1 VQLTKQAFAYAFNRE
16 TGDPLWP
23 IEERPVPT
31 SDVPGEWTSPTQPFP
46 TKPAAYDRQGFS
58 EDDLIDFT
66 PEIRA
71 AALASIGDL
80 RMGPIYSPLSLVD
93 AGDGTRGRLMLPS
106 FGGGANWEGGAA
118 DPETGMLYV
127 GSVTSPVVGALR
139 PDPEFTDIRYVFV
152 NGEVPQPMDLP
163 LARPP
168 WGRITAIDMNTGEHA
183 WMVPN
188 GDTPEDVTNN
198 PALAGVE
205 IPRTGKPSRAA
216 LLVTKTLL
224 FAGEGWN
231 GDPILRA
238 HDKRTGEIVA
248 EIELPGAVG
257 AKPMTYMLNGRQFI
271 VMAVGRPNPSEY
283 VALALPE

>member
-1 VQLTKQAFAYAFNRE
+1 
-16 TGDPLWP
+16 
-23 IEERPVPT
+23 VPT

-183 WMVPN
+183 WMVATGA
-188 GDTPEDVTNN
+188 GDRIRNHPRLKALNLPPLGGDVSYSG
-198 PALAGVE
+198 P
-205 IPRTGKPSRAA
+205 
-216 LLVTKTLL
+216 LLTKTLL
-224 FAGEGWN
+224 IYALTTGGSN
-231 GDPILRA
+231 GGPRLVA
-238 HDKRTGEIVA
+238 YNKATGAELASADLPAVA
-248 EIELPGAVG
+248 IGT
-257 AKPMTYMLNGRQFI
+257 PMTYLVNGKQYI
-271 VMAVGRPNPSEY
+271 ALTVQGRSQGEVPEL
-283 VALALPE
+283 VALALP